1 MQKQIIIENISA
13 TAFINPILSTIHF
26 SLIIHLK
33 TNLRVIIYINEPENT
48 HLTFTC

>member
-13 TAFINPILSTIHF
+13 TAFINPILSTLHF
-26 SLIIHLK
+26 SLTIHLK
-33 TNLRVIIYINEPENT
+33 TNLRAIIYINERENI